1 MKTNCES
8 VSEALEG
15 VHPCPPSSH
24 TQQGSINAQE
34 GLRTMC
40 LLGSQLDPGKH
51 RLCTC
56 EPWGWGEAAPP
67 QLHLQ
72 LASVSSSYNVPRGW
86 AVVPLVAPAAPL
98 CVFSALGR
106 KQFLQ
111 ALVFEQLLCLEVQHP

>member
-1 MKTNCES
+1 MPSLPTHTAGLNKS
-8 VSEALEG
+8 SRVSEDH
-15 VHPCPPSSH
+15 VPP
-24 TQQGSINAQE
+24 
-34 GLRTMC
+34 GLTAGR
-40 LLGSQLDPGKH
+40 GKH

-72 LASVSSSYNVPRGW
+72 LASMSSSYNVPRGW

-98 CVFSALGR
+98 CAFSALGR
-106 KQFLQ
+106 KQLLR